1 MWFIVCQ
8 ITFRVLE
15 QFDLTDQ
22 YNVTAWLITAKIYS
36 YPWPFERKR
45 YTRKTSLKLYS
56 HYLVCSFKTDQTE
69 ILKYFGTLYA
79 ALLHSVI
86 TQRLSRQYRKQKTYG
101 FQYGTLDVAACQK
114 DLEILNPQFQEQ
126 NFIYYYY
133 YTQSTFQQKRWINS
147 QNNKYI

>member
-101 FQYGTLDVAACQK
+101 FQYGYTGRGSVSKRSGNSKPTVSRAKLYLLLLLYTVYISTKTLDK
-114 DLEILNPQFQEQ
+114 F
-126 NFIYYYY
+126 
-133 YTQSTFQQKRWINS
+133 TK
-147 QNNKYI
+147 